1 VPPRAKRRSA
11 APAPDQPGSS
21 LATLTQDLWQA
32 AVSLRG
38 AIEPPDYKRYVLPII
53 FLRFLSLRFEKRR
66 EELRRL
72 LSEPKSEYYTTNAK
86 AAARI
91 LEDADEYRSAGAFV
105 VPPKASWEYLVANAR
120 SPEIKRIV
128 DDALELLETTYP
140 DKLRGLLPRIYGGS
154 NMQAEHLAGLISL
167 FSREVFRQ
175 DHGGEDLL
183 GRIYEYFI
191 GEFASSEGKRG
202 GEYFTPG
209 SIVKT
214 LVAMLEPE
222 RGVVYDPCCGSGGM
236 FVQSDMFTKHSHQ
249 LSFAGQEYKE
259 FTYRLCRINLFIH
272 GLDGNVKLGS
282 SYDND
287 QHATLKA
294 DYILANPPFNDG
306 AKGENGWGAQR
317 IAPDDPRLVVDG
329 ERLPLAAKNAN
340 SMWMLHFLHH
350 LRDGGS
356 AGFVMATGELSTSET
371 ARLAVRKALVEGGYV
386 DCVVQLTGQLFA
398 NTQIP
403 CALWFLS
410 KSRGGANGFRQR
422 QGEILFIDGRKLGA
436 LMPGSR
442 KQKQLTNEEIE
453 RIAAVYRAFRRTGAP
468 EAEPGFCRVASLEEV
483 REHGYALTPGR
494 YVGSAE
500 GGNDDAS
507 FEERFPQLLTQLG
520 SHFDDADA
528 LASRIRSQLSR
539 LIVDE

>member
-1 VPPRAKRRSA
+1 MPPRPKRRSA
-11 APAPDQPGSS
+11 APASNQPGSS

-72 LSEPKSEYYTTNAK
+72 ISEPKSEYYTTNAK

-154 NMQAEHLAGLISL
+154 NMQAEHLAGLIAL

-236 FVQSDMFTKHSHQ
+236 FVQSDQFTKHSHQ

-259 FTYRLCRINLFIH
+259 FTYRLCRMNLFIH
-272 GLDGNVKLGS
+272 GLDGNIKPGS

-306 AKGENGWGAQR
+306 AKGESGWGAQK

-329 ERLPLAAKNAN
+329 VRLPLATKNAN
-340 SMWMLHFLHH
+340 TMWILHFLHH
-350 LRDGGS
+350 LKEGGS
-356 AGFVMATGELSTSET
+356 AGFVMATGELSTADT
-371 ARLAVRKALVEGGYV
+371 ARLTVRKALVDSGYV
-386 DCVVQLTGQLFA
+386 DCVVSLTGQLFA

-410 KSRGGANGFRQR
+410 KSRKGGNGFRAR
-422 QGEILFIDGRKLGA
+422 RDEILFIDGRKLGT

-453 RIAAVYRAFRRTGAP
+453 RIAGVYRTFRRTGVP
-468 EAEPGFCRVASLEEV
+468 EAVPGFCRVASLEEV
-483 REHGYALTPGR
+483 RGHGYALTPGR
-494 YVGSAE
+494 YVGSTE
-500 GGNDDAS
+500 GDDEEAP
-507 FEERFPQLLTQLG
+507 FEERFPRLVTQLNLQLAE
-520 SHFDDADA
+520 ADRLTTLIREQLA
-528 LASRIRSQLSR
+528 L
-539 LIVDE
+539 VDNE